1 MTQSSTSVRRRFG
14 PFELDLQTG
23 DLTRNGR
30 YIALQGKPRSIL
42 IALVERGGTTVS
54 RTELQTRLWS
64 GETFV
69 DFEDGLNTAMRK
81 LRETLGDDPQNS
93 RYIQTVRGLG
103 YRFIAP
109 VQEIEVAPEPESGEQ
124 AAPSIAAVA
133 GPEFST
139 DAVPVLNPATP
150 GAPPAPPST
159 RRRILFAVAAVALLL
174 AIIFAVRIV
183 RRQNSAAVRI
193 SVAVLPFVNMT
204 GDPARDYLSSGITD
218 ELIARLDHLNSSQ
231 LRVIAP
237 TSSRL
242 YAGSAIPAAQIGQ
255 QLGVQY
261 LIFGSL
267 QQEGANVRLAVQ
279 LLRVSDQSRPWANTY
294 DGDLS
299 QQFEFESSVAESV
312 CQALSIKVPAL
323 ALSQYQPAK
332 YQAHDAYLKGIF
344 AVSHRSRAG
353 LEQGIEDFSQAVSV
367 DPRYADAYAML
378 ADTYNLMGQYNWM
391 KREEAR
397 SQGLAAARQ
406 ALALDHDL
414 PEAHAAMGFSEWFY
428 LWNPADA
435 EKEFRTAIALNPSNL
450 DAHHWY
456 AQMLMTEGRFD
467 EAEQQME
474 AALDLDPRSPILR
487 TNLGWLHYFEGRN
500 SQAIAEIEEVVRE
513 NPDFLTA
520 HYKLWYVYSAS
531 GDQENGWKQFQ
542 WVMRWEA
549 SSAKIQS
556 VVDMYRKSGYRAAL
570 ALFPAI
576 EDTDDDRGSL
586 VESARCMA
594 FAGNLEGALDYLGR
608 ARAAREGWMIFAA
621 KDPAFAALRSDP
633 RFQKLTQLDQQ

>member
-1 MTQSSTSVRRRFG
+1 MTLSSASERRRFG

-23 DLTRNGR
+23 DLVRNGR
-30 YIALQGKPRSIL
+30 CIALQGKPRSIL

-54 RTELQTRLWS
+54 RTELQTRLWP

-109 VQEIEVAPEPESGEQ
+109 IQEIETASQ
-124 AAPSIAAVA
+124 TASAAEA
-133 GPEFST
+133 GPT
-139 DAVPVLNPATP
+139 AVGAVDSAPVEVLS
-150 GAPPAPPST
+150 APPALAAAST
-159 RRRILFAVAAVALLL
+159 SKRLPRLLIAALVLVLLL
-174 AIIFAVRIV
+174 AIGLTVGLVRS
-183 RRQNSAAVRI
+183 RAAAAGRI
-193 SVAVLPFVNMT
+193 SIAVLPFVNMT

-231 LRVIAP
+231 LRIIAP

-242 YAGSAIPAAQIGQ
+242 YAGSNVPAAQIGQ

-261 LIFGSL
+261 LIVGSL
-267 QQEGANVRLAVQ
+267 QQEGASVRLAVQ

-323 ALSQYQPAK
+323 AHSLYQPGK
-332 YQAHDAYLKGIF
+332 YQAHDAYLRGIF
-344 AVSHRSRAG
+344 AVSQRSREG
-353 LEQGIEDFSQAVSV
+353 LEQGIESFSEAVSV
-367 DPRYADAYAML
+367 DSHYADAYAML

-391 KREEAR
+391 TQEEAR
-397 SQGLAAARQ
+397 NQGLAAARQ
-406 ALALDHDL
+406 ALALDPNL
-414 PEAHAAMGFSEWFY
+414 AEAHAALGFSQWFY
-428 LWNPADA
+428 LWTPSTA
-435 EKEFRTAIALNPSNL
+435 EKEFRTAIELSPSNV

-467 EAEQQME
+467 EAEQQLG
-474 AALDLDPRSPILR
+474 AALDVDPRSPILR
-487 TNLGWLHYFEGRN
+487 TNLGWLHYFEGRTP
-500 SQAIAEIEEVVRE
+500 QAIAEIEEVVRE

-520 HYKLWYVYSAS
+520 HYKLWYAYSAS
-531 GDQENGWKQFQ
+531 GDQANAWKQFQ
-542 WVMRWEA
+542 WVIRWDA
-549 SSAKIQS
+549 GNGKTDPVFAA
-556 VVDMYRKSGYRAAL
+556 YRKDGYRAAL
-570 ALFPAI
+570 NVYPA
-576 EDTDDDRGSL
+576 TAGLDDHGSL
-586 VESARCMA
+586 VEAARCLA
-594 FAGNLEGALDYLGR
+594 FAGDLDGALDYLDR
-608 ARAAREGWMIFAA
+608 ARKAHEGWIIFAA
-621 KDPAFAALRSDP
+621 KDPAFAALRGNQ
-633 RFQKLTQLDQQ
+633 RFQQLTQLEQ

>member
-1 MTQSSTSVRRRFG
+1 MTQSSTSARRRFG

-23 DLTRNGR
+23 DLVRNSR
-30 YIALQGKPRSIL
+30 CIALQGKPRSIL

-109 VQEIEVAPEPESGEQ
+109 VQEIETEPEAGSGEEPAPV
-124 AAPSIAAVA
+124 AAPVAASA
-133 GPEFST
+133 FSAN
-139 DAVPVLNPATP
+139 AVPDPHPATP
-150 GAPPAPPST
+150 GAPPST
-159 RRRILFAVAAVALLL
+159 RRRILFGLVAVVLLV
-174 AIIFAVRIV
+174 AIIFAVRMV
-183 RRQNSAAVRI
+183 RRQNSGVARI
-193 SVAVLPFVNMT
+193 SIAVLPFVNMT

-261 LIFGSL
+261 LIVGSL

-299 QQFEFESSVAESV
+299 QQFEFETSVAESV
-312 CQALSIKVPAL
+312 FQALSIKVPAL
-323 ALSQYQPAK
+323 AHTQYQPGK
-332 YQAHDAYLKGIF
+332 YQAHDDYLKGLF
-344 AVSHRSRAG
+344 AVSQRSRAG
-353 LEQGIEDFSQAVSV
+353 LDQGIEDFSQAVSV
-367 DPRYADAYAML
+367 DPRYAQAYAML

-391 KREEAR
+391 KREDAR

-406 ALALDHDL
+406 ALAIDQDL

-428 LWNPADA
+428 LWTPADA

-456 AQMLMTEGRFD
+456 AQMLMTQGRFD

-474 AALDLDPRSPILR
+474 AALDMDPRSPILR

-520 HYKLWYVYSAS
+520 HYKLWYAYSAS
-531 GDQENGWKQFQ
+531 GDQDNGWRQFQ
-542 WVMRWEA
+542 WVMRWDT
-549 SSAKIQS
+549 SSGKTQPVLDI
-556 VVDMYRKSGYRAAL
+556 YRKSGYWAAL
-570 ALFPAI
+570 ELFPAI

-621 KDPAFAALRSDP
+621 KDPAFAALRSDA

>member
-1 MTQSSTSVRRRFG
+1 MTQSSTSARRRFG

-23 DLTRNGR
+23 DLVRNGR
-30 YIALQGKPRSIL
+30 CIALQGKPRSIL

-109 VQEIEVAPEPESGEQ
+109 VQDVETEPQPEAVEEAVL
-124 AAPSIAAVA
+124 AAPVIAE
-133 GPEFST
+133 PPFSPA
-139 DAVPVLNPATP
+139 DPVPATLVV
-150 GAPPAPPST
+150 PPAPPSK
-159 RRRILFAVAAVALLL
+159 RRSILFALAAVTLLL
-174 AIIFAVRIV
+174 VIVFTVRIA
-183 RRQNSAAVRI
+183 RRQNSAAARI
-193 SVAVLPFVNMT
+193 SIAVLPFTNMT

-261 LIFGSL
+261 LIVGSL

-279 LLRVSDQSRPWANTY
+279 LLRVGDQSRPWANTY

-299 QQFEFESSVAESV
+299 QQFEFESSVADSV

-323 ALSQYQPAK
+323 ALSQYQPGK
-332 YQAHDAYLKGIF
+332 YEAHDAYLKGIF
-344 AVSHRSRAG
+344 AVSQRSRAG
-353 LEQGIEDFSQAVSV
+353 LEQGAQDFSQAVSI
-367 DPRYADAYAML
+367 DPRYAEAYAML
-378 ADTYNLMGQYNWM
+378 ANTYNLMGQYNWM
-391 KREEAR
+391 KGEDAR

-406 ALALDHDL
+406 ALALDQDL
-414 PEAHAAMGFSEWFY
+414 PEAHAAMGFSEWYY
-428 LWNPADA
+428 LWAPADA
-435 EKEFRTAIALNPSNL
+435 EKEFRTAIALNPSNRN
-450 DAHHWY
+450 AHHWY

-474 AALDLDPRSPILR
+474 AALDVDPRSPILR

-500 SQAIAEIEEVVRE
+500 SEAIAEIEEVVRE

-531 GDQENGWKQFQ
+531 GDQDNGWKQFQ
-542 WVMRWEA
+542 WVMRWDT
-549 SSAKIQS
+549 SSGKTQPVLDI
-556 VVDMYRKSGYRAAL
+556 YRKSGYGAAL
-570 ALFPAI
+570 EAFAAI
-576 EDTDDDRGSL
+576 EDTNDHGSL

-594 FAGNLEGALDYLGR
+594 FAGDLEGALVYLGR
-608 ARAAREGWMIFAA
+608 ARTAHEGWMIFAA
-621 KDPAFAALRSDP
+621 KDPAFAALRSDT